1 MKITIESWKIELVFA
16 FPLEPSP
23 KVYIKSTPI
32 NLSYHA
38 ISLIEVN
45 QLTVISTVHFIKFD
59 RI

>member
-1 MKITIESWKIELVFA
+1 MKIKIESWKIELVFA
-16 FPLEPSP
+16 FRLEPSP

-32 NLSYHA
+32 NLSYYA

-45 QLTVISTVHFIKFD
+45 QLTVISTVHFMKFD